1 MYKTVLLFAI
11 VTRWHLA
18 KQCLANYPAVFW
30 WAKDELKLRED
41 VIQRTSDA
49 VSMDCHVLPMCS
61 YLFIDMTC
69 IFIFCRFAR

>member
-1 MYKTVLLFAI
+1 M
-11 VTRWHLA
+11 
-18 KQCLANYPAVFW
+18 
-30 WAKDELKLRED
+30 RED

-49 VSMDCHVLPMCS
+49 VSMDCPVLPMCS